1 MKKKWIKYFLTSL
14 LLILVLYITFHK
26 IYNKESWNV
35 VRETI
40 KNIKCYYVFIC
51 LLLSFLYFLCQ
62 GIYMK
67 IILGTLNTKISVIK
81 GIFYTVIEFFF
92 SGITPSSTGGQPV
105 QLYYMTVDKIP
116 MRKSYI
122 TLILNTVFF
131 KLILAILGI
140 LVLVFNNSFI
150 MNTHYVYKVFFV
162 IGFLVDLFIIT
173 MGCLLLFNFNLIK
186 SMYKAVYNFC
196 KKLKL
201 FKNKLDNKEPDEV
214 LNRYKD
220 EIKYIKTHK
229 LAVFVTFIITFIQ
242 RLFLFSI
249 IYIVYRALGLNN
261 YSYFDLLAIQVCV
274 QLAMEA
280 MPLPGGSGLSE
291 GMLHNIFTMIFV
303 AGLADVG
310 MLLTRTFTFY
320 IPLTISGIIL
330 LIDYI
335 FRLKRKNKLVN

>member
-1 MKKKWIKYFLTSL
+1 
-14 LLILVLYITFHK
+14 
-26 IYNKESWNV
+26 
-35 VRETI
+35 
-40 KNIKCYYVFIC
+40 
-51 LLLSFLYFLCQ
+51 
-62 GIYMK
+62 MK

-131 KLILAILGI
+131 KLILAVLGI

-150 MNTHYVYKVFFV
+150 LNTHYVYKVFFV

-310 MLLTRTFTFY
+310 MLFTRTFTFY